1 MLDKSKFL
9 QSTSFGKAKEKYD
22 LMTADLKFD
31 FQVVNE
37 KYLRKNEKVKK
48 TIKNFMSLRHIDMIG
63 TTEFIDGCA
72 HLEEYYDVLSDMRVE
87 NQGKPPEVKDK
98 ELSDYLT
105 QKVSVRFKF
114 QELKRGIE
122 TNVYELII
130 TEGLKGTI
138 SHLPGIYPSTLRFSS
153 MISPT

>member
-1 MLDKSKFL
+1 M
-9 QSTSFGKAKEKYD
+9 
-22 LMTADLKFD
+22 
-31 FQVVNE
+31 
-37 KYLRKNEKVKK
+37 
-48 TIKNFMSLRHIDMIG
+48 
-63 TTEFIDGCA
+63 
-72 HLEEYYDVLSDMRVE
+72 LSDMRVE